1 MPDATSAQWS
11 IERFRDLVEQVP
23 AVLYEA
29 EPGRDGHWLYV
40 STQLTELIG
49 DDPDTWVS
57 DPGAW
62 LARIHPDD
70 REAVVATE
78 AREVELARG
87 TAVTY
92 VSEYRM
98 VRDDGSVVWIRD
110 EARLAED
117 QDPPVWR
124 GVLIDITKEH
134 QAGAALDEAHARA
147 GELVGAPSTP
157 DDLATAKR
165 QVQVLLEG
173 IEEQMKVLDRGRRP
187 EPRPG
192 TSGTTRRVITSLD
205 EQAPPSQRSS

>member
-1 MPDATSAQWS
+1 VPDAVSAQWS
-11 IERFRDLVEQVP
+11 IEHFRDLVEQVP

-29 EPGRDGHWLYV
+29 EPGRDGRWLYV

-49 DDPDTWVS
+49 EEPEAWIA
-57 DPGAW
+57 DPGAY

-70 REAVVATE
+70 RDAVVATE
-78 AREVELARG
+78 SREFELARG

-98 VRDDGSVVWIRD
+98 VRDDGSIVWIRD

-117 QDPPVWR
+117 QEQPVWR

-147 GELVGAPSTP
+147 GALVGAPSTP
-157 DDLATAKR
+157 EDLATATR

-173 IEEQMKVLDRGRRP
+173 IQEQMKVLERGRRP

-205 EQAPPSQRSS
+205 EQAPPS

>member
-1 MPDATSAQWS
+1 MSEAASAQWPA
-11 IERFRDLVEQVP
+11 ERFRDLVEHVP

-29 EPGRDGHWLYV
+29 EPGHDGRWLYV
-40 STQLTELIG
+40 SSRLTELTG
-49 DDPDTWVS
+49 DEPEAWLS
-57 DPGAW
+57 DPGAY

-78 AREVELARG
+78 SRDFELARG
-87 TAVTY
+87 SAVTY

-117 QDPPVWR
+117 QGKTVWR

-134 QAGAALDEAHARA
+134 EVVVALDEAHAQA
-147 GELVGAPSTP
+147 GELVDTPTPSSGDLGA
-157 DDLATAKR
+157 AQR
-165 QVQVLLEG
+165 QVQQLLEG
-173 IEEQMKVLDRGRRP
+173 IQQQMKVLDRGRRT

-192 TSGTTRRVITSLD
+192 TPGATSRVITSLD
-205 EQAPPSQRSS
+205 EQEPGS